1 MDPGFSQRKDM
12 LLNALI
18 ERKGL
23 QYLTNTAAQALDNPI
38 FLYDMSGKILAMS
51 DVNGHSDV
59 WDELFPHGHL
69 DSNHM
74 SITEK
79 SGVIKN
85 IIEHDTP
92 VIGQFSYSR
101 FRFLGC
107 RVRDKDS
114 AVAIATLVEVHPFK
128 EEDSELMVVFC
139 KAVLFELL
147 YRERTAMQK
156 IPYFGLLKDILEN
169 SVSESEITERSTSLR
184 LRFPEKMRLIGI
196 AFTGTINQTL
206 SLHLLRENLLAS
218 VPFGYCIIYSDT
230 LLLLLSAEYTTDTQL
245 NIIKNVFSG
254 YDIAI
259 GISTEFSD
267 IMFLHNAYLQL
278 MAIKRIHQHLD
289 TPASLKYYE
298 DILLYH
304 LAMLAGKDH
313 DLSQFCLPVIREIEL
328 YDQQHDTLLLEG
340 LQGYLESGRNIQK
353 AAHALHMHKN
363 TLYYRLKRIE
373 ELFHLDLANED
384 VCFNLQYS
392 LRIKKL
398 TAKNKE

>member
-1 MDPGFSQRKDM
+1 METVFSQRKDM

-23 QYLTNTAAQALDNPI
+23 QYLTNTAAQALGNPI

-51 DVNGHSDV
+51 EAEGHQNV
-59 WDELFPHGHL
+59 WEELFPHGHL
-69 DSNHM
+69 VSKHM
-74 SITEK
+74 SITER
-79 SGVIKN
+79 SGVIKKL
-85 IIEHDTP
+85 IENDTP

-114 AVAIATLVEVHPFK
+114 AVAIATLVELQPFHP
-128 EEDSELMVVFC
+128 EDSELMVIFC

-156 IPYFGLLKDILEN
+156 IPYFGLLKDIIEN
-169 SVSESEITERSTSLR
+169 SVTQSEITERSNSLR

-206 SLHLLRENLLAS
+206 SLHLLRENLLAT
-218 VPFGYCIIYSDT
+218 VPFGYCIIYNDT
-230 LLLLLSAEYTTDTQL
+230 LLLLLSEEYITDTQL
-245 NIIKNVFSG
+245 NQIQSVCTS

-267 IMFLHNAYLQL
+267 IMFLHNAYQQ
-278 MAIKRIHQHLD
+278 MIAIKRINQQLGEH
-289 TPASLKYYE
+289 PAVSYYE
-298 DILLYH
+298 DVLIYH
-304 LAMLAGKDH
+304 LAMLAGKDC

-353 AAHALHMHKN
+353 AANALHMHKN
-363 TLYYRLKRIE
+363 TLYYRIKRIE
-373 ELFHLDLANED
+373 ELFHLDLSSED
-384 VCFNLQYS
+384 LCFNLQYS

-398 TAKNKE
+398 IAKSKE